1 MKLFRKQQLNKGQ
14 RHYGILKI
22 GACHRIISAVL
33 VLMLLL
39 TGCGAKQE
47 TATTQ
52 STTEEEDESLLDDDG
67 FRTIRDYIVT
77 VQDNV
82 TVRREPAENS
92 EVYVTLDKG
101 VELKRT
107 GVGDQWTR
115 VLINGTPLYVRS
127 QYVEETDIKWATETD
142 TKQVNRVI
150 YIDPARQ
157 ITENRETEPVSPDIE
172 TPEFMSNGQYAT
184 ATTAAEKAGMKPK
197 MTTGAIGV
205 STGNFEYEVT
215 LAVANYLNAE
225 LVKRGYTV
233 YLSRTS
239 SSVDISNAKRAEMA
253 NAASADVFIKLEA
266 PQANDPS
273 ASGILGFIATSANS
287 HTGMLYQNN
296 YELCYDILKTTC
308 EDTGASRMG
317 IYETDNLTSLNY
329 CDMPA
334 TVISMGFLS
343 NESDD
348 EALASE
354 EYRKKLAIGIA
365 KGIDLYFENIEKNP

>member
-1 MKLFRKQQLNKGQ
+1 M
-14 RHYGILKI
+14 IM
-22 GACHRIISAVL
+22 
-33 VLMLLL
+33 LMLISL
-39 TGCGAKQE
+39 TGCGAKEQE
-47 TATTQ
+47 K
-52 STTEEEDESLLDDDG
+52 TTERATVEDESLLDSDG
-67 FRTIRDYIVT
+67 FRPIRDYVVT
-77 VQDNV
+77 IQDNV
-82 TVRREPAENS
+82 TVRREPMENA

-101 VELKRT
+101 VDLKRT
-107 GVGDQWTR
+107 GIKDSWTR

-127 QYVEETDIKWATETD
+127 QYVEETDIKWATELD
-142 TKQVNRVI
+142 TQQVSRVV

-157 ITENRETEPVSPDIE
+157 ITENLDMEPISPDIE

-184 ATTAAEKAGMKPK
+184 ATTAAQKAGMKAK

-205 STGNFEYEVT
+205 QSGNFEYEIT
-215 LAVANYLNAE
+215 LSVANYLNAE

-239 SSVDISNAKRAEMA
+239 NSVDISNAKRAEMA
-253 NAASADVFIKLEA
+253 NAADADIFIKLEA
-266 PQANDPS
+266 PAANDAS

-334 TVISMGFLS
+334 TVISVGFLS
-343 NESDD
+343 NEFDD
-348 EALASE
+348 QALSTE
-354 EYRKKLAIGIA
+354 EYKKKLAIGIA